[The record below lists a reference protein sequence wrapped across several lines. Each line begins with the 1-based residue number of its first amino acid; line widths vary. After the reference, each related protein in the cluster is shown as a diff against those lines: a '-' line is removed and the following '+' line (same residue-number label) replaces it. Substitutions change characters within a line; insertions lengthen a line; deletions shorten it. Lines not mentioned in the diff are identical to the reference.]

1 MGKILFFGGVVL
13 LVLGGLGALVF
24 IKPLLLGQG
33 SMFPNLMAVL
43 ILGALPAAAGLALIS
58 IGGGRGK
65 RAGAEEERGFSEMTV
80 ALARKNGGAVALDQV
95 CKASGLPKDEAQAR
109 MRSLTGQGL
118 FDMDFDANG
127 QVLWKLTG
135 PASQQLAS
143 RS

>member
-13 LVLGGLGALVF
+13 LGLGGLGALVF

-33 SMFPNLMAVL
+33 AMFPNLMAVI
-43 ILGALPAAAGLALIS
+43 ILGALPAAAGLALITV
-58 IGGGRGK
+58 GGRRSK
-65 RAGAEEERGFSEMTV
+65 LEAEGDERGFSEMTV

-109 MRSLTGQGL
+109 MRALTGQGL

-127 QVLWKLTG
+127 QVQWKLTG
-135 PASQQLAS
+135 PGSPQLAS

>member
-1 MGKILFFGGVVL
+1 LGKILFFGGVVL

-58 IGGGRGK
+58 IGGRRGK
-65 RAGAEEERGFSEMTV
+65 LEAENDERGFSEMTV
-80 ALARKNGGAVALDQV
+80 ALARKSGGAVALDQV

-109 MRSLTGQGL
+109 MRTLTGQGL

-135 PASQQLAS
+135 PASAQLAS

>member
-24 IKPLLLGQG
+24 MKPLLLGQG

-43 ILGALPAAAGLALIS
+43 ILGALPIAAGLALVS
-58 IGGGRGK
+58 IGGRRGK
-65 RAGAEEERGFSEMTV
+65 IESENDERGFSEMTV

-95 CKASGLPKDEAQAR
+95 CKASGLAKDEAQAR
-109 MRSLTGQGL
+109 MRALTGQGL

-135 PASQQLAS
+135 PASPQLVS

>member
-43 ILGALPAAAGLALIS
+43 ILGALPVGAGLALIS
-58 IGGGRGK
+58 IGGRRGK
-65 RAGAEEERGFSEMTV
+65 LETENDERGFSEMTV
-80 ALARKNGGAVALDQV
+80 ALARKNGGSVALDQV
-95 CKASGLPKDEAQAR
+95 CKASGLAKDEAQAR
-109 MRSLTGQGL
+109 MRALTGQGL

-135 PASQQLAS
+135 PASPQLVS

>member
-24 IKPLLLGQG
+24 MKPLLLGQG

-43 ILGALPAAAGLALIS
+43 ILGALPIAAGLALIS
-58 IGGGRGK
+58 IGGRRGK
-65 RAGAEEERGFSEMTV
+65 IESESEERGFSEMTV

-95 CKASGLPKDEAQAR
+95 CKASGLAKDEAQAR
-109 MRSLTGQGL
+109 MRALTGQGL

-135 PASQQLAS
+135 PASPQLVS